1 MLVSDQVV
9 RHLWPSTMDVPA
21 QFMIE
26 DELRTMGSEQLR
38 RERSLISND
47 LKSLQDQIGDLAFNN
62 YRTYADAG
70 RTTQHCTEIFTE
82 MKEKLRV
89 VSGQI
94 PELAAELRSFHTRTK
109 DLSNELEI
117 VRSACQKDGP
127 VWELLSLPSRMDVCI
142 RAGYY
147 EAAYSLTNYGMMLQ
161 QHSIIKNPLVKS
173 IADKL
178 VEARSFLLEELFNKF
193 SGPLDLASSIQVVN
207 NVRKMPYLTPTQLRV
222 CILQHR
228 DMYLDRQ
235 ILDITNHPEFAIR
248 AIEIYR
254 DCMYDTLVLYL
265 AVFPENE
272 TTRKDLSLDPRWE
285 TWPSSAPSSVLGQWT
300 ARNITRL
307 LDIIRRA
314 DMKSSV
320 DMCTVWS
327 KLMSLAASLGRMGL
341 DFRSLVVDFLIK
353 MVLERFSSAVRLA
366 TNTFLN
372 EAKVLSVASGEL
384 SSLSMESET
393 PATNKPPQPSPEVS
407 MWDDICVYGNAILEA
422 LNGLRYSPSP
432 MLIQSVVLCIRESLR
447 SILVWLSGHS
457 SSPHFNRA
465 VEILCLHFVPFINRC
480 IRFLFPFSGI
490 TRLFGTTISPQTYE
504 SFTELNINELIGSC
518 HGCERIRA
526 VLDEI
531 TRERVI
537 PEFNAATI
545 SKEDS
550 TQADTDAAEDVP
562 SAFSDTSMCSPSE
575 NPSSI
580 HFEVGDDG
588 DESPDVREE
597 SAAIRSDS
605 TSRIE
610 MKPQA
615 TDAPLVVATSDDVP
629 ALVDTAP
636 SPTYNDIEETNVQA
650 GEWDWDKEIVEEEKL
665 PSKVKEKS
673 S

>member
-1 MLVSDQVV
+1 MDL
-9 RHLWPSTMDVPA
+9 PS

-26 DELRTMGSEQLR
+26 DELRTMGSEQLSYG

-82 MKEKLRV
+82 MKDKLRV
-89 VSGQI
+89 VSGEI
-94 PELAAELRSFHTRTK
+94 PELATELRDFHTRTK
-109 DLSNELEI
+109 DVCQELE
-117 VRSACQKDGP
+117 VVKSACEKDSP

-161 QHSIIKNPLVKS
+161 QHSIIKNPLVKG

-178 VEARSFLLEELFNKF
+178 VEARAFLLEELFNKF

-314 DMKSSV
+314 DMKDCMYDTLVLYLAVFPENETTRKDVSGKFWIFTSDILIGLSLDPRWETWPSSAPSSVLGQWTARNITRLLDIIRRADMKSSV

-341 DFRSLVVDFLIK
+341 DFRALVVDSLIK
-353 MVLERFSSAVRLA
+353 IVLERFTSAVRIA
-366 TNTFLN
+366 TNTLRVGN
-372 EAKVLSVASGEL
+372 YRRCLWRMKLLTPV
-384 SSLSMESET
+384 SLH
-393 PATNKPPQPSPEVS
+393 SP
-407 MWDDICVYGNAILEA
+407 L
-422 LNGLRYSPSP
+422 LRY
-432 MLIQSVVLCIRESLR
+432 RY
-447 SILVWLSGHS
+447 
-457 SSPHFNRA
+457 
-465 VEILCLHFVPFINRC
+465 
-480 IRFLFPFSGI
+480 
-490 TRLFGTTISPQTYE
+490 GTTY
-504 SFTELNINELIGSC
+504 
-518 HGCERIRA
+518 
-526 VLDEI
+526 
-531 TRERVI
+531 
-537 PEFNAATI
+537 
-545 SKEDS
+545 
-550 TQADTDAAEDVP
+550 
-562 SAFSDTSMCSPSE
+562 
-575 NPSSI
+575 
-580 HFEVGDDG
+580 
-588 DESPDVREE
+588 
-597 SAAIRSDS
+597 
-605 TSRIE
+605 
-610 MKPQA
+610 
-615 TDAPLVVATSDDVP
+615 
-629 ALVDTAP
+629 
-636 SPTYNDIEETNVQA
+636 
-650 GEWDWDKEIVEEEKL
+650 
-665 PSKVKEKS
+665 
-673 S
+673 

>member
-1 MLVSDQVV
+1 MDL
-9 RHLWPSTMDVPA
+9 PS

-26 DELRTMGSEQLR
+26 DELRSMGSEQLR

-82 MKEKLRV
+82 MKDKLRV
-89 VSGQI
+89 VSGEI
-94 PELAAELRSFHTRTK
+94 PELAVELRDFHTRTK
-109 DLSNELEI
+109 DVCKELE
-117 VRSACQKDGP
+117 VVKSACEKDSP

-161 QHSIIKNPLVKS
+161 QHSIIKNPLVKG

-178 VEARSFLLEELFNKF
+178 VEARAFLLEELFNKF

-272 TTRKDLSLDPRWE
+272 TMRKDLSLDPRWE

-341 DFRSLVVDFLIK
+341 DFRALVVDSLIK
-353 MVLERFSSAVRLA
+353 IVLERFTSAIRMA

-372 EAKVLSVASGEL
+372 DTKVLSIASGEL
-384 SSLSMESET
+384 SSLALDNEPMDAS
-393 PATNKPPQPSPEVS
+393 KPPQPSPEVS
-407 MWDDICVYGNAILEA
+407 LWDDICVYGNAVVEA
-422 LNGLRYSPSP
+422 LNGLRYTPSP
-432 MLIQSVVLCIRESLR
+432 MLIQNIVLCVRESLR
-447 SILVWLSGHS
+447 SILIWLSGQS
-457 SSPHFNRA
+457 SSSHFKKA
-465 VEILCLHFVPFINRC
+465 VEILSFHFVPFLNHC
-480 IRFLFPFSGI
+480 IRFLFPYSGI
-490 TRLFGTTISPQTYE
+490 TRLFGTTLSPQIYD
-504 SFTELNINELIGSC
+504 SFTELNMKELIASC
-518 HGCERIRA
+518 QGCASIQQALDELMQERI
-526 VLDEI
+526 VPDLEI
-531 TRERVI
+531 LNI
-537 PEFNAATI
+537 PSNET
-545 SKEDS
+545 KEPVTTEAKRS
-550 TQADTDAAEDVP
+550 QADVA
-562 SAFSDTSMCSPSE
+562 SALSDTSMCSPPDQNS
-575 NPSSI
+575 SSI
-580 HFEVGDDG
+580 HFELGDD
-588 DESPDVREE
+588 ESEDNIVEKE
-597 SAAIRSDS
+597 MEKEAADS
-605 TSRIE
+605 TNPKAE
-610 MKPQA
+610 LQQ
-615 TDAPLVVATSDDVP
+615 PLVDTTIKNAVTDDVP
-629 ALVDTAP
+629 ALVETAP
-636 SPTYNDIEETNVQA
+636 SPPFSD
-650 GEWDWDKEIVEEEKL
+650 VEENNTQ
-665 PSKVKEKS
+665 S
-673 S
+673 SDWGWGEESLTPEVDMTNYKKAD

>member
-1 MLVSDQVV
+1 MVLA
-9 RHLWPSTMDVPA
+9 W
-21 QFMIE
+21 
-26 DELRTMGSEQLR
+26 

-82 MKEKLRV
+82 MKDKLRL
-89 VSGQI
+89 VSGEI
-94 PELAAELRSFHTRTK
+94 PELATELRDFHARTK
-109 DLSNELEI
+109 DVCNELET
-117 VRSACQKDGP
+117 VRSACQKDSP

-161 QHSIIKNPLVKS
+161 QHSVIKNPLIKS

-228 DMYLDRQ
+228 DIYLDRQ

-272 TTRKDLSLDPRWE
+272 ATRKDLSLDPRWE

-307 LDIIRRA
+307 LDLIRRA

-341 DFRSLVVDFLIK
+341 DFRALVVDSLVKI
-353 MVLERFSSAVRLA
+353 VLERFSSAVRTA

-372 EAKVLSVASGEL
+372 DTKVLAIASGEL
-384 SSLSMESET
+384 SSLSLGSET
-393 PATNKPPQPSPEVS
+393 NHDSSKPPQPSPEVS
-407 MWDDICVYGNAILEA
+407 MWDDICVYGNAIVEA
-422 LNGLRYSPSP
+422 LNGLRYTPSP
-432 MLIQSVVLCIRESLR
+432 VL
-447 SILVWLSGHS
+447 
-457 SSPHFNRA
+457 
-465 VEILCLHFVPFINRC
+465 
-480 IRFLFPFSGI
+480 
-490 TRLFGTTISPQTYE
+490 E
-504 SFTELNINELIGSC
+504 SFTELGVRDLIASC
-518 HGCERIRA
+518 TGCERIQA
-526 VLDEI
+526 VLDELSRARTVPDLEI
-531 TRERVI
+531 LNI
-537 PEFNAATI
+537 PD
-545 SKEDS
+545 K
-550 TQADTDAAEDVP
+550 DTAAAENPPSQANVP
-562 SAFSDTSMCSPSE
+562 SAISDTSVCSPPEQES
-575 NPSSI
+575 SSI

-588 DESPDVREE
+588 DDSSDVKVESVADDSSVIQ
-597 SAAIRSDS
+597 AASQTKQELE
-605 TSRIE
+605 TSPAE
-610 MKPQA
+610 AEVELPA
-615 TDAPLVVATSDDVP
+615 ADDVP
-629 ALVDTAP
+629 ALVETAP
-636 SPTYNDIEETNVQA
+636 TPPYSYVEESAVESSEWGW
-650 GEWDWDKEIVEEEKL
+650 GEDAVEEESA
-665 PSKVKEKS
+665 PSRAKE
-673 S
+673 

>member
-1 MLVSDQVV
+1 
-9 RHLWPSTMDVPA
+9 MDVPA

-127 VWELLSLPSRMDVCI
+127 VWELLSLPS
-142 RAGYY
+142 
-147 EAAYSLTNYGMMLQ
+147 
-161 QHSIIKNPLVKS
+161 S

-432 MLIQSVVLCIRESLR
+432 ML
-447 SILVWLSGHS
+447 
-457 SSPHFNRA
+457 
-465 VEILCLHFVPFINRC
+465 
-480 IRFLFPFSGI
+480 
-490 TRLFGTTISPQTYE
+490 E

-665 PSKVKEKS
+665 PSKAYQS
-673 S
+673 YDFWY